1 VTLLI
6 ASLEFF
12 RTRCAGRPFL
22 VLVVVVLLPLLAERA
37 GMGAAARHRWA
48 AAASRLIPVAA
59 LLGLTAYVLVV
70 IWYASL
76 TQYFDNAEPT
86 MTAVGWLF
94 ARGQPV
100 YHTIGSAER
109 YAHIYGPFA
118 FVAHGIVLGVFG
130 PSIAASKGLGAAAAL
145 GSLGLLFLAL
155 RSVLD
160 ARRSI
165 VLTGVY
171 ALLLLDFRNYSFWTR
186 PEPLQLFCVAAA
198 LVLAVRSRAWMA
210 AVFIGFFSGILWN
223 LKITGPLYTLPI
235 LVVVYQRGGW
245 RHAALACGTALPVA
259 LLPFALPNVSPANYL
274 EWLALSARTGL
285 GLATLRQNLEWAAYF
300 GVPILLSYRTVPA
313 EHRSSAPDLVSIL
326 LALGLATTGIVV
338 AASKP
343 GAGPYHLLPMLPVIL
358 YVVARYLRDA
368 APLDGV
374 DPSVL
379 IAGLGFVL
387 VSLSIA
393 TAQQAQFLLTM
404 RERADRNE
412 AADIEQFAD
421 AHEGVIEMGYGSTE
435 AFTLERPL
443 LVFHNNSY
451 MLDEPAV
458 REHQLEGLDLPLAT
472 LEALRTCRVDYWLIP
487 KGETPFSGRNSY
499 PAVLLKPLFSDEFRR
514 AFQQNYRPAGA
525 TTYFDVWECRRS
537 PLP

>member
-1 VTLLI
+1 MTLLI

-22 VLVVVVLLPLLAERA
+22 LLVAVVLLPLLVQRA
-37 GMGAAARHRWA
+37 RIGAAGHPRWA
-48 AAASRLIPVAA
+48 RAASRLIPLAA

-76 TQYFDNAEPT
+76 TQYFDSAEPT

-100 YHTIGSAER
+100 YPAIGSAER
-109 YAHIYGPFA
+109 YAHIYGPLA
-118 FVAHGIVLGVFG
+118 FMAHGGVLSLFG
-130 PSIAASKGLGAAAAL
+130 PSIVASKWLGAAAAL
-145 GSLGLLFLAL
+145 GSLALLFLAL

-160 ARRSI
+160 ASRAI
-165 VLTGVY
+165 VLTGVC
-171 ALLLLDFRNYSFWTR
+171 ATLLLGFRNYSFWTR
-186 PEPLQLFCVAAA
+186 PEPLQLVSVAAA
-198 LVLAVRSRAWMA
+198 LVLAVRTKGWVAT
-210 AVFIGFFSGILWN
+210 VFIGLFSGILWN

-235 LVVVYQRGGW
+235 FAVVHHRAGW
-245 RHAALACGTALPVA
+245 RHVVLACGTAMSVA
-259 LLPFALPNVSPANYL
+259 LLPFTLSNVSWGNYV

-285 GLATLRQNLEWAAYF
+285 VLPALRQNLEWAAYF
-300 GVPILLSYRTVPA
+300 GVPILLSYCTVRA
-313 EHRSSAPDLVSIL
+313 EQRSDDPEMRSIL

-343 GAGPYHLLPMLPVIL
+343 GAGPYHLLPILPVMF
-358 YVVARYLRDA
+358 YVVACYLRDMSRA
-368 APLDGV
+368 DVV

-379 IAGLGFVL
+379 IVGLGFVL
-387 VSLSIA
+387 VSVLVG
-393 TAQQAQFLLTM
+393 TAQQGQFLLTM
-404 RERADRNE
+404 SQRSERRE
-412 AADIEQFAD
+412 AADIEQFANGH
-421 AHEGVIEMGYGSTE
+421 AGVVEIGYGSTE

-443 LVFHNNSY
+443 LVFRNDSY
-451 MLDEPAV
+451 LLDEPAV
-458 REHQLEGLDLPLAT
+458 REHQLAGLELPPAT
-472 LEALRTCRVDYWLIP
+472 VNALRTCRVTYWLVP

-514 AFQQNYRPAGA
+514 AFQESYRVTGA
-525 TTYFDVWECRRS
+525 TTYFDVWECRRR

>member
-12 RTRCAGRPFL
+12 RTRCAGRPVL
-22 VLVVVVLLPLLAERA
+22 VLVAFVVLPLLAQRA
-37 GMGAAARHRWA
+37 GMSAAARARWV
-48 AAASRLIPVAA
+48 AAASRVIPIAA
-59 LLGLTAYVLVV
+59 LVGLTAFVLVV
-70 IWYASL
+70 IWYAGL
-76 TQYFDNAEPT
+76 PQYFDSAEPT

-94 ARGQPV
+94 ARGKPV
-100 YHTIGSAER
+100 YHPIESAER

-118 FVAHGIVLGVFG
+118 FVAHGLVLSVFG
-130 PSIAASKGLGAAAAL
+130 PGIAASKWLGAAGAL
-145 GSLGLLFLAL
+145 GSLVLLFLAL

-165 VLTGVY
+165 ALTGVY
-171 ALLLLDFRNYSFWTR
+171 AMLLLDFRNYSFWTR

-210 AVFIGFFSGILWN
+210 AVFIGLLSGILWN
-223 LKITGPLYTLPI
+223 LKITGVLYTLPI
-235 LVVVYQRGGW
+235 LAIVHHRGGW
-245 RHAALACGTALPVA
+245 RHVALACGTALPVA
-259 LLPFALPNVSPANYL
+259 LLPFALSNVSFENYVQ
-274 EWLALSARTGL
+274 WIALSARTGL

-300 GVPILLSYRTVPA
+300 GVPMLLSYCSIPPNYRTSGPEVRA
-313 EHRSSAPDLVSIL
+313 VL

-343 GAGPYHLLPMLPVIL
+343 GAGPYHLLPLLPVIL
-358 YVVARYLRDA
+358 YVVARYLREA
-368 APLDGV
+368 SSLDV
-374 DPSVL
+374 MDPSVL
-379 IAGLGFVL
+379 IVAIGFVL
-387 VSLSIA
+387 VSVLIG
-393 TAQQAQFLLTM
+393 TAQQAQFVLAVSQ
-404 RERADRNE
+404 RAERNE
-412 AADIEQFAD
+412 AADIERFANGH
-421 AHEGVIEMGYGSTE
+421 AGVVEMGYGSTE

-458 REHQLEGLDLPLAT
+458 REHQLAGIELPVAT

-499 PAVLLKPLFSDEFRR
+499 PAVLLKPLFSDAFRR
-514 AFQQNYRPAGA
+514 AFQQNYRLAGA
-525 TTYFDVWECRRS
+525 TTFFDVWECRRS
-537 PLP
+537 PRP